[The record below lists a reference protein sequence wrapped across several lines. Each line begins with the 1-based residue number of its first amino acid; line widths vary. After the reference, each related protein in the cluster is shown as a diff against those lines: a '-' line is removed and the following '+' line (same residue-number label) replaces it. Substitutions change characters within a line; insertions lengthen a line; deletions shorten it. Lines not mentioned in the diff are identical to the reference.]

1 MQSVVTFGESSC
13 CTFQL
18 LLAFVEYHIL
28 ALETVQRIKVLN
40 QLMKLNFHSTLKA
53 KIWFH
58 HHFPAK
64 EFLFQSCVQRKKR
77 TETQYNLQYWV
88 NKLCYTMRFKELDSQ
103 NLNVCTNTH
112 SHICYT
118 RIQPTKKE
126 NNKNCSYNSE
136 ESCRLH
142 VPLATMKSSRHGHN
156 TALTLHFLSITVS
169 NYRPKQLFGWAV
181 VDFAHGIPI
190 TLHCRFSYFVF
201 VGQNIQLSF

>member
-40 QLMKLNFHSTLKA
+40 QLMKLDFHSTFKP

-58 HHFPAK
+58 YHFPSK
-64 EFLFQSCVQRKKR
+64 EFLFQSCVQRKKT
-77 TETQYNLQYWV
+77 TEKQYNLQYWA
-88 NKLCYTMRFKELDSQ
+88 NKLCYTMRCKELDSQ

-118 RIQPTKKE
+118 RIQPTKKKIIKIAPIIQ
-126 NNKNCSYNSE
+126 KN
-136 ESCRLH
+136 
-142 VPLATMKSSRHGHN
+142 LADSMYHHWQQWNHPVMATTPPSRSIF
-156 TALTLHFLSITVS
+156 FL
-169 NYRPKQLFGWAV
+169 
-181 VDFAHGIPI
+181 
-190 TLHCRFSYFVF
+190 
-201 VGQNIQLSF
+201 